1 MVTLVDQRVNAEL
14 MHYFLAL
21 FPDGRNVGAA
31 TATTGT
37 RNADSIFLC
46 VFVFAEERKKM
57 RCYSGNELTLDAE
70 ASGSE

>member
-1 MVTLVDQRVNAEL
+1 MVTLMDQRVNAEL

-46 VFVFAEERKKM
+46 VFVFAGEREKM
-57 RCYSGNELTLDAE
+57 RCYSGNERRADL
-70 ASGSE
+70 GR

>member
-37 RNADSIFLC
+37 RNADSIFC
-46 VFVFAEERKKM
+46 VCLYLLENVKR
-57 RCYSGNELTLDAE
+57 
-70 ASGSE
+70 